1 MSEFGSIKNPPD
13 EAPDNSNLNNE
24 SFAQFG
30 VASKG
35 DTAAA
40 KFKDHQVSK
49 QADQAKNE
57 AAKSGENGNGGGFQ
71 QLSNGLLPT
80 LNGNNAN
87 NSKKPGG
94 KSRCI
99 GHYMIGKNIG
109 EGTFGKVKAGT
120 HNVTGEKVSV
130 TDIFLVSNNMKVY
143 LTRLYPIIAKE
154 LDYSGCT
161 FQSSV

>member
-40 KFKDHQVSK
+40 KFMDHQVSK

-99 GHYMIGKNIG
+99 GHYMIGKNQ
-109 EGTFGKVKAGT
+109 V
-120 HNVTGEKVSV
+120 
-130 TDIFLVSNNMKVY
+130 
-143 LTRLYPIIAKE
+143 
-154 LDYSGCT
+154 
-161 FQSSV
+161 FQ